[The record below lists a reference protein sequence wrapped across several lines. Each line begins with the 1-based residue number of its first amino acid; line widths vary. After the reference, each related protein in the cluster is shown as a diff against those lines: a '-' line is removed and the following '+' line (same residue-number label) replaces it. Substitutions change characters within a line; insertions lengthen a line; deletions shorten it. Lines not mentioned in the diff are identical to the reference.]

1 MNEPT
6 LFDIPDE
13 GPKNI
18 LPMDGEA
25 FFDPSL
31 FSREESDLIFQR
43 LLNEIN
49 WKQEQ
54 ITMYGK
60 TMNIPRLTA
69 WYGDVDKPY
78 TYSGIPMDPKPWTEL
93 LLSIKE
99 RVEKAVDARF
109 SSVLLNNY
117 RTGGDSVSWHCDD
130 EPELGTNPAIASL
143 SFGATRTFKLR
154 HIEDK
159 KLVINIDLTHGSLI
173 VMQGETQHKWEHS
186 IPKTAVNAVRG
197 RVNLTFRSIH

>member
-6 LFDIPDE
+6 LFDIQDD
-13 GPKNI
+13 GSRNL
-18 LPMDGEA
+18 LPMDGEVLY
-25 FFDPSL
+25 DPSL

-78 TYSGIPMDPKPWTEL
+78 TYSGIPMNPEPWTDL

-99 RVEKAVDARF
+99 RVEIATDGRF

-117 RTGGDSVSWHCDD
+117 RTGSDSVSWHCDD
-130 EPELGTNPAIASL
+130 EPELGINPTIASV

-154 HIEDK
+154 HLEDK
-159 KLVINIDLTHGSLI
+159 KLVVSIDLTHGSLV

-186 IPKTAVNAVRG
+186 IPKTTVNAVRG